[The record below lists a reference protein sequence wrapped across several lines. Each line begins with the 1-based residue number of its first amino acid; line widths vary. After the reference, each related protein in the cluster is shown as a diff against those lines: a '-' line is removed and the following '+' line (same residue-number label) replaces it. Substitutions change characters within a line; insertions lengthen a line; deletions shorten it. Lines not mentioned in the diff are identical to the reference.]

1 MTMVT
6 EEQIRQSLHADRVIP
21 LAVPSPHGPLGLEHL
36 AAAVARQVEQPG
48 GATDERRVRRPIE
61 LRAETWE
68 KLDDVAVATARTNAA
83 HVSASQLAA
92 VIIEQAVA
100 SLSQ

>member
-1 MTMVT
+1 MLTD
-6 EEQIRQSLHADRVIP
+6 EQIRQSLHAGRVIP
-21 LAVPSPHGPLGLEHL
+21 LGVASFHGPLGLEQL
-36 AAAVARQVEQPG
+36 AAAVARHVAQPG
-48 GATDERRVRRPIE
+48 RPTDQPRVRRPIE

-68 KLDDVAVATARTNAA
+68 KLDDLANATGRTTSA

-100 SLSQ
+100 NLTV